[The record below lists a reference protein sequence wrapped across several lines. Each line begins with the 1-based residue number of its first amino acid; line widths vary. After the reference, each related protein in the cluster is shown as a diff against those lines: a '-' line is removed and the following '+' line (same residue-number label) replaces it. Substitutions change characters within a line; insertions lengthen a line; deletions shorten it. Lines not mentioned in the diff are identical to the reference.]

1 MKMRALWLWCVALCG
16 VVCAACMEP
25 TPLYA
30 ELGPLKP
37 RVEAAE
43 REAGPPVLEA
53 VAQQA
58 TAAAAPAPAAEEDD
72 GEEAPRAAGQKGE
85 RVGVVNVNTAS
96 EEELMRL
103 PGVGPKMAERIV
115 EARER
120 RRFGKASQLRR
131 VKGIGPKKWAKMA
144 GYVVVE
150 GETTLVE

>member
-1 MKMRALWLWCVALCG
+1 
-16 VVCAACMEP
+16 MEP

-43 REAGPPVLEA
+43 QMAGPPVLEE
-53 VAQQA
+53 VAEQA
-58 TAAAAPAPAAEEDD
+58 METVALSPAADEDQ
-72 GEEAPRAAGQKGE
+72 EEAPRAAGQKGE
-85 RVGVVNVNTAS
+85 RTGVVNVNTAS

-103 PGVGPKMAERIV
+103 PGVGPKMAARIV

-120 RRFGKASQLRR
+120 KRFGKASQLRR

-150 GETTLVE
+150 GETTLVK

>member
-1 MKMRALWLWCVALCG
+1 MKMRTLWLWCVALCG

-43 REAGPPVLEA
+43 RP
-53 VAQQA
+53 
-58 TAAAAPAPAAEEDD
+58 AAAPELGEEQTRSAQAAPAAEDEER
-72 GEEAPRAAGQKGE
+72 EEAPSRGRGTEE
-85 RVGVVNVNTAS
+85 RTGVVNVNTAS

-103 PGVGPKMAERIV
+103 PGVGPKMAARIV

-144 GYVVVE
+144 RYVVVE